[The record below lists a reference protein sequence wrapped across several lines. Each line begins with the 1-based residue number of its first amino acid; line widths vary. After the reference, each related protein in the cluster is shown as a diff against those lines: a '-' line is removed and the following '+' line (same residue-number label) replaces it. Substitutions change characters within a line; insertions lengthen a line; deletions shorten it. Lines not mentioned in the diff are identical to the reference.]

1 MLLLLYVLN
10 FFQDEV
16 ENAKIFEREGYRFC
30 LCLFLFFVAIMKL
43 LEIFVPREKPLYQ
56 DEFSYCR
63 MYLVQTIKQS
73 K

>member
-1 MLLLLYVLN
+1 MQKYLKERATDFVYV
-10 FFQDEV
+10 FF
-16 ENAKIFEREGYRFC
+16 
-30 LCLFLFFVAIMKL
+30 FFVAIMKL